1 THSAFVRSPRPMP
14 DTTSQQS
21 DSHKI
26 RRTLPSPG
34 LAQLLGRPLTDPLS
48 VATDTAAAMRPDAS

>member
-1 THSAFVRSPRPMP
+1 MP